1 RLLRR
6 RTASMVSSS
15 SRSCRGPMC
24 SPLAY
29 PIPVRR
35 ARMRARLVV
44 AALLV
49 VCSAGSLLGQ
59 RGGGAGPQNP
69 LLGNAPAISEGEN
82 LYNQTCTTCHGAGGG
97 GGEIGPAIVSG
108 VRADI
113 GASDAQ
119 TFNIIKNGVP
129 GTPMTPQR
137 LPDTDIWKIVTYIHA
152 LRGTA
157 IDNPLPGDVAHGEAV
172 FWGKGQCGTCHMMS
186 GKGGLTA
193 PDLSNIAGTRKA
205 SSISDALTKQQHRV
219 YGSGGAHLEAL
230 PAMDSYL
237 PVYVTKADGK
247 IIEGVLLNEDS
258 YSVQMIGNDDQLH
271 LFDKARVRRVVVE
284 PRSLMPTD
292 FDKRLTPDEFKN
304 LLAFLTRQG
313 RSAPPPAR
321 RGGPP
326 VPQ

>member
-1 RLLRR
+1 
-6 RTASMVSSS
+6 
-15 SRSCRGPMC
+15 
-24 SPLAY
+24 
-29 PIPVRR
+29 
-35 ARMRARLVV
+35 MRASLVV
-44 AALLV
+44 AGLLV

-59 RGGGAGPQNP
+59 RGGGAAPQNP
-69 LLGNAPAISEGEN
+69 FLGNAQAISDGEN
-82 LYNQTCTTCHGAGGG
+82 LYNQKCTTCHGAGGG

-186 GKGGLTA
+186 GRGGLTA
-193 PDLSNIAGTRKA
+193 PDLSNIAGIRKS
-205 SSISDALTKQQHRV
+205 SSIVDALTKQQHRI
-219 YGSGGAHLEAL
+219 YGSGGAHLRTL
-230 PAMDSYL
+230 PTLDTYL
-237 PVYVTKADGK
+237 PVYVTTADGK
-247 IIEGVLLNEDS
+247 TIDGVLLNEDG
-258 YSVQMIGNDDQLH
+258 YSLQMIGNDQQLH
-271 LFDKARVRRVVVE
+271 LFDKAKLRKVAIE
-284 PRSLMPTD
+284 PRSQMPTD
-292 FDKRLTPDEFKN
+292 YDKRLTPDEFKD
-304 LLAFLTRQG
+304 LIAFLTRQG
-313 RSAPPPAR
+313 RVALPATGR

-326 VPQ
+326 EGDR